1 MVTEVNISIT
11 GLVFYLLQVDE
22 VEELYGRLVAVVVEG
37 LGEC

>member
-22 VEELYGRLVAVVVEG
+22 VEELYGRLVAVVEEG

>member
-22 VEELYGRLVAVVVEG
+22 VEELYGRLAVVVEG

>member
-22 VEELYGRLVAVVVEG
+22 VEELYGRLAVVEEG